1 MAFANNFNRGVRAKK
16 FLGQHFL
23 HDKTIAESIAQSVIT
38 YKNTAKNVINCNNA
52 GSDKKMPV
60 LEIGPGTGI
69 LSCCLWQRQ
78 DLDIKM
84 VELDSE
90 SVKFL
95 FKNYPQQT
103 SDGRLI
109 EGDFLNLPLETF
121 FNKPFIIA
129 GNFPYNI
136 SSQILFKTFENKDT
150 VTQVTGMFQ
159 KEVAER
165 IAAKPK
171 NKTYGIL
178 SVLLQAYYDIEYLFT
193 VPPSAFTPPPKVQSG
208 VIRLLR
214 NERKELPF
222 SDKRFV
228 TVVKTAFNQ
237 RRKTLSNAL
246 KSLVLKEKVPDRF
259 ASKRAEELSVDD
271 FIDLINICNAQT

>member
-1 MAFANNFNRGVRAKK
+1 MAYDKGVRAKK

-23 HDKTIAESIAQSVIT
+23 HDKTIAERIAESVIG
-38 YKNTAKNVINCNNA
+38 N
-52 GSDKKMPV
+52 DKKMPV
-60 LEIGPGTGI
+60 LEVGPGTGI
-69 LSCCLWQRQ
+69 LSCYLWQRQ
-78 DLDIKM
+78 DLDVKM

-90 SVKFL
+90 SVQFL
-95 FKNYPQQT
+95 LKNYPDKT

-109 EGDFLNLPLETF
+109 EGDFLHLPLTVF
-121 FNKPFIIA
+121 FNEPFIIA

-165 IAAKPK
+165 IAAKPCS
-171 NKTYGIL
+171 KTYGIL
-178 SVLLQAYYDIEYLFT
+178 SVLLQAYYNIEYLFT
-193 VPPSAFTPPPKVQSG
+193 VPPGAFTPPPKVQSG
-208 VIRLLR
+208 VIRLIR
-214 NERKELPF
+214 NEREKLPF
-222 SDKRFV
+222 PDKTFV

-246 KSLVLKEKVPDRF
+246 KPLTQKEKVPGRF
-259 ASKRAEELSVDD
+259 ASKRAEELSVED
-271 FIDLINICNAQT
+271 FTDLTEWIASLRSQ